1 VERYT
6 ERKKL
11 YELLDKLVLHSG
23 GKFNNR
29 DEVFD
34 EFAKA
39 NFSGNYLPLA
49 RMVEGILGQGSFRK
63 LAEEFGAE
71 PKKDTHN

>member
-1 VERYT
+1 LNDT
-6 ERKKL
+6 ENEKKG
-11 YELLDKLVLHSG
+11 SG
-23 GKFNNR
+23 GKFKNR

-49 RMVEGILGQGSFRK
+49 RTVEGVLGKGSFRR
-63 LAEEFGAE
+63 LAEEFSEE
-71 PKKDTHN
+71 PEKEEHETSEETNS